1 MLINRSGTMVLPFM
15 TIYCTQKLHF
25 SIGQTGFVMAMFGV
39 GAIVGA
45 FFGGRITDKFGFY
58 HMQLAALISGGIMFI
73 TLSFFTSFFA
83 VALGSFV
90 LSVCNE
96 SFRPANAAAI
106 AAYSEAHNRTRSYSL
121 NRLAINLGW
130 AFGGALGGYFAS
142 VNYDYLFWVDGATNI
157 TAAVLLFFLLPKVKT
172 EKIKEFVAEKKIVA
186 TPYKDKVYL
195 FFIFLTIL
203 YAACFFQMFTMQPV
217 FFKTQWH
224 FTERFIGV
232 LMMIN
237 GLIITFV
244 EMVLVHNLEGKR
256 DPGYYIRRGVLL
268 LGIGFVSVNVLPPAA
283 WSGVICIVLIT
294 FAEMISMP
302 FMNTFWISRSK
313 AENRGQYAALYTIA
327 WSIGQIIAPTAGSIL
342 IANGGYDL
350 LWWVVFAVCVLIFIS
365 YFFLDRKQNVQRGTS

>member
-15 TIYCTQKLHF
+15 TIYCTQKLQF
-25 SIGQTGFVMAMFGV
+25 NISETGFVMAMFGV

-58 HMQLAALISGGIMFI
+58 YVQLAALISGGIMFI
-73 TLSFFTSFFA
+73 TLSFFTSFYA

-106 AAYSEAHNRTRSYSL
+106 AAYSEANNRTRSYSL

-142 VNYDYLFWVDGATNI
+142 VNYHYLFWVDGATNI
-157 TAAVLLFFLLPKVKT
+157 TAAVLLFFLLPRVKT
-172 EKIKEFVAEKKIVA
+172 EKKKEEVTEKKVIL
-186 TPYKDKVYL
+186 TPYKDSVYL
-195 FFIFLTIL
+195 FFIFLTVL

-217 FFKTQWH
+217 FFKTQWQY
-224 FTERFIGV
+224 TERFIGT

-256 DPGYYIRRGVLL
+256 MPQQYIRWGVLL
-268 LGIGFVSVNVLPPAA
+268 LGIGFASVNILPVAA
-283 WSGVICIVLIT
+283 WSGVVCIILIT

-302 FMNTFWISRSK
+302 FMNTFWIGRSN
-313 AENRGQYAALYTIA
+313 AVNRGQYAALYTIA
-327 WSIGQIIAPTAGSIL
+327 WATGQIIAPVGGSAL
-342 IANGGYDL
+342 ITIGGYYL
-350 LWWVVFAVCVLIFIS
+350 LWWMVLAVCVLIFIS
-365 YFFLDRKQNVQRGTS
+365 YFFLDRKAKS